1 MIYGASDEDDWTSE
15 ATWYKAN
22 PFLGETIDIEK
33 VRNAY
38 ISARENAAE
47 ENIFWQLR
55 LNQWVK
61 QSTRWIQMDKW
72 DACAFLVNE

>member
-15 ATWYKAN
+15 ATWYKDN
-22 PFLGETIDIEK
+22 PSLGETIDIEK

-47 ENIFWQLR
+47 ENIFRQLR
-55 LNQWVK
+55 LNQWDLPFFPSGRDIK
-61 QSTRWIQMDKW
+61 I
-72 DACAFLVNE
+72 